1 MESGRDLG
9 MRSAL
14 RVARI
19 IHCDLTIVGA
29 SAWQWWEAVAN
40 EDFKSGLIY
49 TDYEQPGDPENILDS
64 KILWVL
70 GNYSRFI
77 RPGMQRIELRGG
89 HQPDLNG
96 TMASAFLNSQNG
108 QLVVV
113 FVNEADNPVNI
124 RLNVSGTTQ
133 EKFTAT
139 HFTAYTTSAQK
150 SLAAD
155 GLADVTHGYTLPPR
169 SVVTLVSHPD

>member
-19 IHCDLTIVGA
+19 IHCDLAIVGA

-49 TDYEQPGDPENILDS
+49 TYYEQPGDPENILDS

-77 RPGMQRIELRGG
+77 RPGMIRIELRGG
-89 HQPDLNG
+89 GQPDLNG
-96 TMASAFLNSQNG
+96 TMGSAYLNPQNG
-108 QLVVV
+108 QLIVV
-113 FVNEADNPVNI
+113 FVNEASHPALI
-124 RLNVSGTTQ
+124 RLALAGDTRVPLAGRY
-133 EKFTAT
+133 
-139 HFTAYTTSAQK
+139 FTAYITSESK
-150 SLAAD
+150 SLAAEPVKD
-155 GLADVTHGYTLPPR
+155 ITTGYQLPPR
-169 SVVTLVSHPD
+169 SVVTLVSSQD